1 MPLREVNP
9 AGTVL
14 WRVGR
19 YPDPLAWTPWPFVGG
34 GRFGDPRGVFRVL
47 YLAEQRL
54 ACFLETL
61 ARFRVDLPLLAEL
74 AELGPGEVGD
84 DVPRLG
90 SIAGDWLATCG
101 RWKPA
106 KRCAVSR
113 PGSSRTAATVTS
125 IWGSC
130 SGRTACSPST
140 SRAGRTIRAIGAWCT
155 PAGLGQLS
163 RAGRCTVA
171 RLPRPA
177 TRSSPWAPRQSRRM
191 TRTCGRPCGSSAWRS
206 RRWSARRP
214 YALPGAG
221 TASRRCHAL
230 GRRIAGNAPKRANK
244 EPWLSALTSV
254 GWSGC
259 PYDILG
265 TGALGLMQ
273 PPRVGGSDQ
282 RVRSRLPAGAR

>member
-90 SIAGDWLATCG
+90 SIAGDWLATRRIG
-101 RWKPA
+101 WLQPLPDLRVLDLRALETRETLRGEPA
-106 KRCAVSR
+106 GFLAHRGYRDLDLGELLRQDRVLTQHVSR
-113 PGSSRTAATVTS
+113 WAHDQGYRGMVYPSRFGAALACWALHGGEAAATGNPF
-125 IWGSC
+125 I
-130 SGRTACSPST
+130 P
-140 SRAGRTIRAIGAWCT
+140 
-155 PAGLGQLS
+155 L
-163 RAGRCTVA
+163 
-171 RLPRPA
+171 
-177 TRSSPWAPRQSRRM
+177 
-191 TRTCGRPCGSSAWRS
+191 
-206 RRWSARRP
+206 
-214 YALPGAG
+214 G
-221 TASRRCHAL
+221 TAP
-230 GRRIAGNAPKRANK
+230 IAPDDPDLWEAVR
-244 EPWLSALTSV
+244 LF
-254 GWSGC
+254 
-259 PYDILG
+259 
-265 TGALGLMQ
+265 GL
-273 PPRVGGSDQ
+273 
-282 RVRSRLPAGAR
+282 AF